1 MKLRPVFHPQM
12 DGKATHIQTI
22 HYLLRSWII
31 DFNGYWDKHFPLVE
45 FFYNNIYHPP
55 ISIAPFEALYGRK
68 CRSPITWFELGETSL
83 LGPKLIYKTLVKV
96 HIIRNRLKI
105 AYSRQKSY
113 ATHRRRDLDSEEN
126 D

>member
-1 MKLRPVFHPQM
+1 MKRRPAFYPQI
-12 DGKATHIQTI
+12 DGKAARIQTI
-22 HYLLRSWII
+22 QYLLRSWII
-31 DFNGYWDKHFPLVE
+31 NFKVYWDKHFLLVE

-96 HIIRNRLKI
+96 HIRRNCLKT
-105 AYSRQKSY
+105 SDSQQKSY
-113 ATHRRRDLDSEEN
+113 ANHRRRDLDSEEN